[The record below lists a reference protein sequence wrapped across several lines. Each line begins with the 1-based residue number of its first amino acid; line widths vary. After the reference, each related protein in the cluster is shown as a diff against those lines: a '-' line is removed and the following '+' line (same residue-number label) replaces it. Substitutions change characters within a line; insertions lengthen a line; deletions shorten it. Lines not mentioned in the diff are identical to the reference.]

1 VPISADTFRA
11 EVAERALNAGAVAIN
26 DISGGA
32 DPELLEVVGQRGC
45 GYVLMHIEGPP
56 RVDREPLEHA
66 DPVAYLIGWFAER
79 LESALARGI
88 AEDQIALD
96 PGFDFDLSVRADV
109 EILARIGELRRLGRP
124 LFVALS
130 RKDFLGA
137 LLAGSWEDRAPAAER
152 EWATAAATTLAV
164 ASGAEVV
171 RLHDR
176 SALDAMRVAAAIA
189 DGR

>member
-1 VPISADTFRA
+1 MIWFGSSAG
-11 EVAERALNAGAVAIN
+11 VALSNMFPKAKSAGAWIRGGWHVA
-26 DISGGA
+26 
-32 DPELLEVVGQRGC
+32 
-45 GYVLMHIEGPP
+45 
-56 RVDREPLEHA
+56 
-66 DPVAYLIGWFAER
+66 VAYLIGWFAER